1 MVSTLKIMAELHSCP
16 SCGSEA
22 VSRNGHTRHG
32 KQNYKCRDCGRQF
45 VLDPQ
50 WQVLSEEQKGLID
63 RMLLER
69 ISLAGIA
76 RVLQRSEDCI
86 QRYVNRR
93 TDQVQQQVEVSAKP
107 KKRLKVQMDE
117 LWSFVDNKGNEHW
130 VWLALDAATREI
142 VGLYIGDRSG
152 ASASALWRS
161 LPAVYRQCAVIY
173 TDRWSAYPIAL
184 PSSRHRPVTKDS
196 GLTNYI
202 ERFNCTLRQRVS
214 RLVRKSLSFSKKLE
228 NHIAAIWNFVHH
240 YNATLRRKMAKA
252 SCTISLAFPK

>member
-1 MVSTLKIMAELHSCP
+1 MEALHPCP

-50 WQVLSEEQKGLID
+50 WQALSEEQQGLIE

-86 QRYVNRR
+86 QRYVNRKAN
-93 TDQVQQQVEVSAKP
+93 QVKQQVEVSAKP
-107 KKRLKVQMDE
+107 KKRLSVQMDE
-117 LWSFVDNKGNEHW
+117 LWSFVDDKGNPQW
-130 VWLALDAATREI
+130 VWIALDATTREI

-152 ASASALWRS
+152 ASASALWQS
-161 LPAVYRQCAVIY
+161 LPPIYRQCAVIY
-173 TDRWSAYPIAL
+173 T
-184 PSSRHRPVTKDS
+184 VQ
-196 GLTNYI
+196 
-202 ERFNCTLRQRVS
+202 NCM
-214 RLVRKSLSFSKKLE
+214 
-228 NHIAAIWNFVHH
+228 NFG
-240 YNATLRRKMAKA
+240 R
-252 SCTISLAFPK
+252 